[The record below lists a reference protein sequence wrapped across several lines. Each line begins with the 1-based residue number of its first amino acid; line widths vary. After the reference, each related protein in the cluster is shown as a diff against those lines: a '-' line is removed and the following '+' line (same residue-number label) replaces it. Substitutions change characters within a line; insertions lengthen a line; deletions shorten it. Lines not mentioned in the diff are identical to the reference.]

1 MDGVQCFK
9 ATNPLQGDSILFE
22 STLGPSSGFERGTP
36 GLGIQHLNYLAI
48 MEVHWKI
55 QFLGGGRVMKETIYR
70 RIVDSLNI

>member
-9 ATNPLQGDSILFE
+9 ATKPLQGDSILFE

-55 QFLGGGRVMKETIYR
+55 QFLGGGSWKKQHIGGLSKKG
-70 RIVDSLNI
+70 D